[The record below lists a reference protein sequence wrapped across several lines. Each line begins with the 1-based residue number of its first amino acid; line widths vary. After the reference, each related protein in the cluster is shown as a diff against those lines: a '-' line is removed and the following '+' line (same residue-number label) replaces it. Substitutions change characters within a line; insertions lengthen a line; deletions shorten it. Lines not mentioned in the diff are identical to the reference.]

1 MFYRAVLRNA
11 QFFTLLLT
19 IDRETAD
26 QVREA
31 RCPHCGGPLHAGH
44 FARKPR
50 GLCVGAE
57 DLPAG
62 YEIRFDFCCGH
73 CRRRSLPESV
83 RFLARRV
90 YVGVAVAIAT
100 VVSRGPDRGAMRL
113 LRKQLG
119 ASRSTVA
126 RWCRWWRELGGSD
139 FWQRVCGAVP
149 PGLDVAGLP
158 GSLLEAFAGEPP
170 ERVLLLL
177 KLLRPL
183 TGSVPSTLAGSR

>member
-11 QFFTLLLT
+11 QFFTLLLA

-26 QVREA
+26 QVRA
-31 RCPHCGGPLHAGH
+31 GRCPHCGGPLHAGH
-44 FARKPR
+44 FSRKPR
-50 GLCVGAE
+50 GLIVGVE
-57 DLPAG
+57 DLPA
-62 YEIRFDFCCGH
+62 EFDVRFDFCCGH
-73 CRRRSLPESV
+73 CRRRTLPGSV

-119 ASRSTVA
+119 VSRSTMA
-126 RWCRWWRELGGSD
+126 RWHKWWQELGGSE
-139 FWQRVCGAVP
+139 FWQRICGAVP

-158 GSLLEAFAGEPP
+158 GSLLEAFAGESA

-177 KLLRPL
+177 QRLRPL
-183 TGSVPSTLAGSR
+183 TGSVPSTLARSL